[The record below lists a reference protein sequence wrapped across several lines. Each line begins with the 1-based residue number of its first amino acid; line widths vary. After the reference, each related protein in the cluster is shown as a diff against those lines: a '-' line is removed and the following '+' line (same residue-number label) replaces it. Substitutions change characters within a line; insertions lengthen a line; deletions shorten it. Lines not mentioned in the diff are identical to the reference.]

1 MSPKRVASKPPL
13 LLVIMAAL
21 ALGLLA
27 LPLVGML
34 QRMPWSTLG
43 EVLGESSVNEAI
55 RVSLTVSVAATC
67 FCIILGLPLAWV
79 LARVEFRGRR
89 VVRALVLLPMVLP
102 PVVGGTALLF
112 ALGRRGLVGQWLDQW
127 FGVTLPFTTAGAVVA
142 ATFVSLPFF
151 VIAVESALTQLDQT
165 YEETASSLGATP
177 LRTFRAVTL
186 PMIRPAILA
195 GAALSWARALGEF
208 GATITFAGDSPG
220 RTRSLPL
227 EIFIALETQPERALV
242 LSFLLV
248 AVSLLVLVG
257 LRGRWIGGVR

>member
-1 MSPKRVASKPPL
+1 MRKRVVSKPPV
-13 LLVIMAAL
+13 LLVIIAAL

-27 LPLVGML
+27 LPLIGML

-43 EVLGESSVNEAI
+43 EVLAESSVADAI
-55 RVSLTVSVAATC
+55 RVSAIVSVAATC
-67 FCIILGLPLAWV
+67 LCVVLGLPLAWV

-112 ALGRRGLVGQWLDQW
+112 ALGRRGLIGQWLDDW
-127 FGVTLPFTTAGAVVA
+127 FGLSLRFCTGGAVVA
-142 ATFVSLPFF
+142 ARFVCVPCFGS
-151 VIAVESALTQLDQT
+151 AVESAWKQLVDSS
-165 YEETASSLGATP
+165 EEPASALGATP

-186 PMIRPAILA
+186 PMVRPAIFA

-248 AVSLLVLVG
+248 TVSLVVLIG
-257 LRGRWIGGVR
+257 LRGRWIGGIR